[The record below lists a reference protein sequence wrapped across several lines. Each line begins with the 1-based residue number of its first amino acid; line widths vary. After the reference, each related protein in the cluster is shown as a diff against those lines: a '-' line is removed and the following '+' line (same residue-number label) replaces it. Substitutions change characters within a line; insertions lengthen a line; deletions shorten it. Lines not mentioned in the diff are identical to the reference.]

1 MKTGIE
7 GIDKLLAGG
16 LGEQELAVVM
26 GSTNKNENVVSKRFQ
41 IQFEIQQLLC
51 QVNSIFGSIN
61 NIQPTE
67 EQQLEMYNK
76 IADLRGQLMNL

>member
-1 MKTGIE
+1 M
-7 GIDKLLAGG
+7 
-16 LGEQELAVVM
+16 
-26 GSTNKNENVVSKRFQ
+26 ENQAIVTKRSQ
-41 IQFEIQQLLC
+41 IQFEIHQLLC